1 MRERLEKG
9 FAQWGRFAYR
19 HAWVVIGLVLACTV
33 SLATQLPKIGFD
45 TSTEGFFNEEDPV
58 RVTYDA
64 FRREFGQDTMILLAI
79 RSDEVFT
86 LETLERLRSLHEDI
100 ESEVPLLVEVTS
112 LVNARETLGLEDR
125 LRVDDF
131 LLDWPETP
139 AEALEV
145 RRRALANPLYLDNF
159 VSADA
164 EFTSIVIE
172 IETYSRSGMET
183 DDLGGF
189 DDDGETGGSNAASD
203 AGKQLWLT
211 GDEIGTIVTSLF
223 EVVERHQ
230 ADDFEIAV
238 SGSPVFVNQ
247 FQVAMQRDMARF
259 ASLAVLMIAV
269 LLGALFRR
277 TAGVVLPLVTVVSS
291 LITTISIMAISGTPL
306 MLPTQI
312 LPSFLL
318 AVGVGGSVHILAI
331 FYQARRRG
339 ENREDAIAYALGHS
353 GLAVLMTSLTTA
365 VGLVSFAAAQM
376 RPIAHFGIFAPVGV
390 MVALVFT
397 AVLLPALIAVF
408 PMREEREG
416 ALGRRAFSQRLLL
429 RAGDFAVRRAGAVAA
444 VWALLLVAAGFG
456 ATQVHLSHDP
466 ISWWPEGHPMRAAT
480 ELMNEKTG
488 GAMFFEM
495 LVETGV
501 ENGMHDPEL
510 LASLETLGERAA
522 EIDMGRA
529 YVGKTVSLVDVVK
542 EIHQALNENRQEFRA
557 VPASRD
563 LVAQELLLFEN
574 SGSDDLDKFVDP
586 SFATGGVTFKAPFV
600 DSTGYP
606 ALLAAISAQA
616 ESLLGSVPFHIT
628 GMGVVMTNMINGV
641 MNTLVRSYILALL
654 LVLPFLVLL
663 IGNLRMG
670 LTAIIPNLAPIV
682 MTLGVMGWFG
692 IGIDIFTLL
701 IGCIAISLAVDDTIH
716 FMHNFRRY
724 YDATGDV
731 RMAVRST
738 LETTGQAL
746 LFTSLVLALGFL
758 LYTFAEMRVLFHFGF
773 LTAFTIMMAFLADL
787 ILAPALLVLVTGAR
801 EVQPAQALEM
811 EATQ

>member
-1 MRERLEKG
+1 MREHLEKS

-64 FRREFGQDTMILLAI
+64 FRRKFGQDTMILLAI

-86 LETLERLRSLHEDI
+86 LETLERLRALHQDI

-131 LLDWPETP
+131 LLDWPETA
-139 AEALEV
+139 AEAEEV
-145 RRRALANPLYLDNF
+145 RRRALANPLYLNNF

-172 IETYSRSGMET
+172 IETYSRIGMET

-189 DDDGETGGSNAASD
+189 DDGGEASGLD
-203 AGKQLWLT
+203 AGGNTGEELWLT
-211 GDEIGTIVTSLF
+211 GDEIGTIVTALF

-230 ADDFEIAV
+230 AEDFEIAV
-238 SGSPVFVNQ
+238 SGSPVFVDQ
-247 FQVAMQRDMARF
+247 FQAAMQRDMARF
-259 ASLAVLMIAV
+259 ASLAVLTIAV
-269 LLGALFRR
+269 LLAALFRR
-277 TAGVVLPLVTVVSS
+277 VAGVVLPLVTVLSS

-339 ENREDAIAYALGHS
+339 DNREDAIAYALGHS

-365 VGLVSFAAAQM
+365 VGLISFAAAQM

-397 AVLLPALIAVF
+397 AVLLPALISVF
-408 PMREEREG
+408 PMREERER
-416 ALGRRAFSQRLLL
+416 ALPAFSQRLLL
-429 RAGDFAVRRAGAVAA
+429 RVGDFAVRRAGSVAA
-444 VWALLLVAAGFG
+444 VWAVLLVAAAFG
-456 ATQVHLSHDP
+456 ATKVHLSHDP
-466 ISWWPEGHPMRAAT
+466 ISWWPEGHPMRTAT

-495 LVETGV
+495 VVETGV
-501 ENGMHDPEL
+501 ENGMHDPAL

-522 EIDMGRA
+522 DIDVGPA
-529 YVGKTVSLVDVVK
+529 SVGKTVSLVDVVK
-542 EIHQALNENRQEFRA
+542 EIHQALNENRQEFRV
-557 VPASRD
+557 VPANRE

-574 SGSDDLDKFVDP
+574 SGSDDLDNFVDP
-586 SFATGGVTFKAPFV
+586 TFATGRVTFKAPFV
-600 DSTGYP
+600 DSTSYP

-616 ESLLGSVPFHIT
+616 ESLLGGVPFHIT
-628 GMGVVMTNMINGV
+628 GMGAVMTSMINGV

-682 MTLGVMGWFG
+682 MTLGLMGWFG

-731 RMAVRST
+731 RVAVRRT

-746 LFTSLVLALGFL
+746 LFTSLVLAIGFL

-801 EVQPAQALEM
+801 EAKPVQALEL
-811 EATQ
+811 EATR